1 MSEGPVL
8 RARELV
14 KRFGGLTAVDRVSL
28 EVGGGEI
35 HALIGPN
42 GAGKTT
48 LVNLIAGELPPDH
61 GRVWLSGRE
70 ITRLKVA
77 QRAWLGLARSFQI
90 SSLFGSLTAL
100 EHVALALQGRWQSS
114 FRFWRDV
121 ARDRSLLGRAREG
134 LLRVGLED
142 AADVPAEALSHGQ
155 RRQLELAMALAMDPV
170 LLLLDEPLAGIGVEE
185 GERMV
190 ELLAG
195 LRGRVA
201 VLLVEHDMDAV
212 FRLADRITV
221 LSYGRVIASGPPGF
235 IRDHPEVV
243 RAYLGEAEVIDAA
256 P

>member
-1 MSEGPVL
+1 MCEGAVL
-8 RARELV
+8 RACELV

-28 EVGGGEI
+28 AVESGEI

-48 LVNLIAGELPPDH
+48 LVNLIAGELRPDH

-77 QRAWLGLARSFQI
+77 KRARLGLARSFQI

-100 EHVALALQGRWQSS
+100 EHVALALQGRWGSS
-114 FRFWRDV
+114 FRFWGDA
-121 ARDRSLLGRAREG
+121 ARDEG
-134 LLRVGLED
+134 LLRRARAELARVGLED

-170 LLLLDEPLAGIGVEE
+170 LLLLDEPLAGIGLEE

-201 VLLVEHDMDAV
+201 MLLVEHDMDAV

-221 LSYGRVIASGPPGF
+221 LTYGRVIASGPPAL

-243 RAYLGEAEVIDAA
+243 RAYLGEGEASDAA